1 MNRTHNAMI
10 PGALAALMLLALAA
24 GPARASGAD
33 DFVSPRT
40 GIGFVRLP
48 GGCYLMGSEKG
59 FDFERPVHEVCVGP
73 FLIGRTEVTQTQWMS
88 VMDENPS
95 KFKGPD
101 RPVDRV
107 SFLDA
112 QAFIERLNELE
123 GTTLYRLP
131 TEAEWEYAARAGTT
145 TEYYWGD
152 AMDDDYVWYYG
163 TSHFQTHPVGGKRPN
178 RFGLYDMLG
187 NVWEWVSDW
196 FSVDYY
202 RVSPKDN
209 PRGPAEGKFRT
220 RRGGSSA
227 NLVSHVRSATRYR
240 GPPEKRH
247 HILGLRLARSE
258 AAAP

>member
-1 MNRTHNAMI
+1 MRRC
-10 PGALAALMLLALAA
+10 LLALVFL
-24 GPARASGAD
+24 PCASGGAQASGLGPD
-33 DFVSPRT
+33 DFISPAT
-40 GIGFVRLP
+40 DIGFVRLD
-48 GGCYLMGSEKG
+48 GGCYLMGSDSQKG
-59 FDFERPVHEVCVGP
+59 FDFERPVHEVCVHP
-73 FLIGRTEVTQTQWMS
+73 FLIGRTEVTPKQWMAI
-88 VMDENPS
+88 MDENPS
-95 KFKGPD
+95 KFIGPN

-112 QAFIERLNELE
+112 EFFIRKLNEVE

-152 AMDDDYVWYYG
+152 EMDDDYAWYYG
-163 TSHFQTHPVGGKRPN
+163 TSRFKTHPVGTKKPN

-196 FSVDYY
+196 FDIDYY

-209 PRGPAEGKFRT
+209 PKGPAAGKFRT

-227 NLVSHVRSATRYR
+227 NLVTHVRSATRYR
-240 GPPEKRH
+240 GPPDKRH
-247 HILGLRLARSE
+247 HILGLRVARSMPPE
-258 AAAP
+258 RL